1 MDGRFKRPCKQR
13 HPLAVACGLVWH
25 GVGHLPCPLQSVS
38 DMPVH
43 HHMEFA
49 LNADDTA
56 ISHVPQASAACQ
68 IPRVVSR
75 RPRAVAKRMNSH
87 QRLEEQCDALR

>member
-1 MDGRFKRPCKQR
+1 MRAGVARGGSSS
-13 HPLAVACGLVWH
+13 LSSAVY
-25 GVGHLPCPLQSVS
+25 VS
-38 DMPVH
+38 DMPIY

-56 ISHVPQASAACQ
+56 ISHVPQASAAFQ